1 MEQHWVD
8 QMDASKAEYSVA
20 RLAGCWVALTDVM
33 WVAQMDGS
41 TAVHSA
47 ARSAVRSVALMD
59 ES

>member
-1 MEQHWVD
+1 M
-8 QMDASKAEYSVA
+8 AEYWAAQRVEQ
-20 RLAGCWVALTDVM
+20 LVALMVDCLVDKMDVV